1 MPLPLHFD
9 ITTSDLGS
17 LVLVIS
23 VFFNIGAGL
32 LNLRTVSLLM
42 KSRKRAIDLYEDT
55 LVEMEEQRLRA
66 ECLVSGHQWRIDTQD
81 LQNPE
86 DKEMTVM
93 VKCECEHCHTRLD
106 FEVRFG
112 LHQVGPGKVGAWA
125 NILPT
130 RPPG

>member
-9 ITTSDLGS
+9 LADLAVLILPLAVLFNLLAGGLNVALTPRLRQTTKR
-17 LVLVIS
+17 LV
-23 VFFNIGAGL
+23 
-32 LNLRTVSLLM
+32 NLYDT
-42 KSRKRAIDLYEDT
+42 T
-55 LVEMEEQRLRA
+55 LVEMEEQRARA
-66 ECLVSGHQWRIDTQD
+66 ECLVTGHHWRIDTKE

-93 VKCECEHCHTRLD
+93 VRCECESCHTRLD

-112 LHQVGPGKVGAWA
+112 LHQIGPNKVGAWA